1 MLIYNR
7 HTDLQSLLSD
17 HLISPKLHVGLTFH
31 FALPSLT
38 VSQLC
43 GYVVEYAL
51 TETFSIH
58 VKPFVPRHARRHEL
72 TSTLLYTVC
81 PHYYK
86 SCLAILY
93 IIHSQKVVNA
103 GILARHLRHYGIYLL
118 PIWGMTE
125 TSPLA
130 TLGSA
135 NKQLLALPEDERYA
149 LQSSAGKPMFGIEI
163 EIFDEETN
171 TKLAHDGEARGLLRV
186 RGPWVLKSYYKSDKT
201 DCFVKDQEGNTWFDT
216 GDIAT
221 IDAHSYL
228 RIVDRAKDVVKS
240 GGEWISSIDLENAAQ
255 GCEGVVEACV
265 IGVKHIKWDERPLL
279 FIVRDKGIES
289 QAERLDK
296 EAVYQF
302 LTDKIAKWWMP
313 DDIIFV
319 DQLPHTATG
328 KLQKRT
334 LRDEYWNYLVDN
346 D

>member
-1 MLIYNR
+1 
-7 HTDLQSLLSD
+7 
-17 HLISPKLHVGLTFH
+17 
-31 FALPSLT
+31 
-38 VSQLC
+38 
-43 GYVVEYAL
+43 
-51 TETFSIH
+51 
-58 VKPFVPRHARRHEL
+58 
-72 TSTLLYTVC
+72 
-81 PHYYK
+81 
-86 SCLAILY
+86 
-93 IIHSQKVVNA
+93 
-103 GILARHLRHYGIYLL
+103 
-118 PIWGMTE
+118 
-125 TSPLA
+125 
-130 TLGSA
+130 
-135 NKQLLALPEDERYA
+135 
-149 LQSSAGKPMFGIEI
+149 
-163 EIFDEETN
+163 
-171 TKLAHDGEARGLLRV
+171 LRV